1 MLFAANAHETLLS
14 LVESDDASVGTLNL
28 ALTALANLALFPRC
42 RVALLQQIARIAAR
56 IKRLLTTEVPTRRT
70 IRQLGVTSQALRFV
84 RELVGKQDSALIAKS
99 ADAVEATGVLE
110 VAFTAAFSSVG
121 GKRDFDSIA
130 LALALCA
137 ELGRA
142 AVRPKLAAKLFVG
155 QLDMIL
161 NLFETQLTSR
171 STNEFESLYVGTVC
185 FAQAVL
191 VPDFRHALTP
201 EQLSECARVA
211 GAAFVQPQNGTQNEA
226 VRIALALLHL
236 ARFSPVVRDAL
247 GRLAEADRPTTT
259 RFDLLVAA
267 AQLLAGKITGE
278 RAKQQLR
285 TVFEAVSVCRAKS
298 KLAPL
303 SFSQFVQQSP
313 VWIETPD
320 IFCTEPALRFEAE
333 AFDSLESVGHLHRW
347 IVQVVQRA
355 AQSDDTDLQCAAG
368 GAVFK
373 VARQLPRPRTT
384 LDELSQLCIDLAG
397 RAALAYRL
405 SPHGM
410 IATYKQTIQ

>member
-1 MLFAANAHETLLS
+1 
-14 LVESDDASVGTLNL
+14 
-28 ALTALANLALFPRC
+28 
-42 RVALLQQIARIAAR
+42 
-56 IKRLLTTEVPTRRT
+56 
-70 IRQLGVTSQALRFV
+70 
-84 RELVGKQDSALIAKS
+84 
-99 ADAVEATGVLE
+99 
-110 VAFTAAFSSVG
+110 
-121 GKRDFDSIA
+121 
-130 LALALCA
+130 
-137 ELGRA
+137 
-142 AVRPKLAAKLFVG
+142 
-155 QLDMIL
+155 
-161 NLFETQLTSR
+161 
-171 STNEFESLYVGTVC
+171 
-185 FAQAVL
+185 
-191 VPDFRHALTP
+191 
-201 EQLSECARVA
+201 
-211 GAAFVQPQNGTQNEA
+211 
-226 VRIALALLHL
+226 
-236 ARFSPVVRDAL
+236 
-247 GRLAEADRPTTT
+247 
-259 RFDLLVAA
+259 
-267 AQLLAGKITGE
+267 
-278 RAKQQLR
+278 
-285 TVFEAVSVCRAKS
+285 
-298 KLAPL
+298 LAPL